1 MKKALKITGITLL
14 VLIILLI
21 AAPFLFQSQIQNMVK
36 RTINQN
42 LNAHVEFSDV
52 DLSFIR
58 SFPKAHV
65 SVSNLEITNFEPFKD
80 ETLLTSKN
88 ISFSMSV
95 KELFKDLDKEPLIIN
110 SIFVDE
116 MLLTLKTNKNGD
128 SNYDITIEDE
138 NPTEEASSGSF
149 SFDIQDYR
157 INNSAFLYVSE
168 ESDMSFHIT
177 ELNHEGKGIFSADK
191 SELDTKTQA
200 NISFTMDSTN
210 YLNNHLIKLDA
221 LIGLDLTNNKYT
233 FKDNTGYINKL
244 PIEFKGYVQLLDE
257 GQDIDIT
264 FENPESSFKNFLAL
278 IPETYSKS
286 IENVETTG
294 DFKVKGIIKG
304 KVTEETIPTL
314 DINIASNNASFKYPD
329 LPKKVED
336 IVINMSIMNATG
348 NVDDTYVD
356 IEALN
361 FKIDSDVFK
370 SSIQI
375 NNLTGNMFV
384 NAVINGVLNLENL
397 TKAYPLDLDTPLSG
411 ILKANINTSFDMEAL
426 ENNAFERIKASGN
439 MNLTNF
445 VFASDAMNQ
454 PMTISKMDMTFT
466 PATVSLNNFDAK
478 TGQTDLSAKGS
489 INNLLGFVM
498 SNKTLQGNFELYSN
512 TFVVTDFMSEDA
524 STEVKPETNTKNST
538 NTEALK
544 IPQFLDCTISAVA
557 KTVVYDNLNLKDVVG
572 TLLIK
577 DQQATIK
584 NLTSSLFN
592 GKLSV
597 NGNVSTKSAT
607 PTFSFNLGANGF
619 DISEAFKGLELLQNI
634 APIAQYLQGKLN
646 TTIGISGNL
655 DNELTPNLST
665 VTGNVLAELLGTEI
679 NADQSPLL
687 TKLDGA
693 LSFIDFDKLN
703 LKDLKTSLAFANGK
717 VSVQPFQLKYQDI
730 AIDVSGS
737 HGFDKTMGY
746 SAVFNVPAKY
756 LGSDVN
762 RLIGK
767 IDDQQAN
774 NLTIP
779 VTANIGGTIT
789 SPTVKTDLTSG
800 ISNLT
805 NQLIEIEKQKLLN
818 QGKDKVQDLLGNL
831 ISGNKSKSDSLKTEQ
846 NNMVKDVLGGLMG
859 SSKTKTDS
867 TAVKTDSVRNNQT
880 KEAVR
885 NVLGGFLNKKKDTV
899 K

>member
-1 MKKALKITGITLL
+1 
-14 VLIILLI
+14 
-21 AAPFLFQSQIQNMVK
+21 
-36 RTINQN
+36 
-42 LNAHVEFSDV
+42 
-52 DLSFIR
+52 
-58 SFPKAHV
+58 
-65 SVSNLEITNFEPFKD
+65 
-80 ETLLTSKN
+80 
-88 ISFSMSV
+88 
-95 KELFKDLDKEPLIIN
+95 
-110 SIFVDE
+110 
-116 MLLTLKTNKNGD
+116 
-128 SNYDITIEDE
+128 
-138 NPTEEASSGSF
+138 
-149 SFDIQDYR
+149 
-157 INNSAFLYVSE
+157 
-168 ESDMSFHIT
+168 
-177 ELNHEGKGIFSADK
+177 
-191 SELDTKTQA
+191 
-200 NISFTMDSTN
+200 
-210 YLNNHLIKLDA
+210 
-221 LIGLDLTNNKYT
+221 
-233 FKDNTGYINKL
+233 
-244 PIEFKGYVQLLDE
+244 
-257 GQDIDIT
+257 
-264 FENPESSFKNFLAL
+264 
-278 IPETYSKS
+278 
-286 IENVETTG
+286 
-294 DFKVKGIIKG
+294 
-304 KVTEETIPTL
+304 
-314 DINIASNNASFKYPD
+314 
-329 LPKKVED
+329 
-336 IVINMSIMNATG
+336 
-348 NVDDTYVD
+348 
-356 IEALN
+356 
-361 FKIDSDVFK
+361 
-370 SSIQI
+370 
-375 NNLTGNMFV
+375 
-384 NAVINGVLNLENL
+384 
-397 TKAYPLDLDTPLSG
+397 
-411 ILKANINTSFDMEAL
+411 
-426 ENNAFERIKASGN
+426 
-439 MNLTNF
+439 
-445 VFASDAMNQ
+445 
-454 PMTISKMDMTFT
+454 
-466 PATVSLNNFDAK
+466 
-478 TGQTDLSAKGS
+478 
-489 INNLLGFVM
+489 
-498 SNKTLQGNFELYSN
+498 
-512 TFVVTDFMSEDA
+512 EDA

-557 KTVVYDNLNLKDVVG
+557 KTVVYDNLNLKDVMG

-859 SSKTKTDS
+859 GSKTKTDS
-867 TAVKTDSVRNNQT
+867 TAVKT
-880 KEAVR
+880 
-885 NVLGGFLNKKKDTV
+885 
-899 K
+899 